1 MINRKGV
8 EYLAMMVVKQAY
20 EDYVSDAKK
29 LVAIENPYRSQNTFR
44 KWQGLINRKA
54 YTMHIKKA
62 QKGDE
67 HGTYW
72 KLKKAIDKD
81 YYYFL
86 GRLMDTRNFLEG
98 DDVLFFVKHL
108 DGRSLVEQANKVVEK
123 WADDGLSYATK
134 LYAEL

>member
-20 EDYVSDAKK
+20 EDYISDAKNA
-29 LVAIENPYRSQNTFR
+29 VALENPYRSQNTFK
-44 KWQGLINRKA
+44 KWQSMVNRKA
-54 YTMHIKKA
+54 YNLHIKKA

-72 KLKKAIDKD
+72 KLQKSVAKD
-81 YYYFL
+81 YFHYV
-86 GRLMDTRNFLEG
+86 GRLIDTRNFLEG
-98 DDVLFFVKHL
+98 DDVMAFAKRL
-108 DGRSLVEQANKVVEK
+108 DGKSLVIQANKVVEK
-123 WADDGLSYATK
+123 WANDEVSYSTK